1 VNDQSRYEWTA
12 ITSTGRRSALI
23 GHGIWDTSPQEQAM
37 SEAISVKIQKNP
49 KYLELARRRG
59 RLALTLS
66 IIVCVI
72 FYGFILMIA
81 FTPDILTAPISANSV
96 IPLGLPLGVGVIVA
110 CCLLT
115 GIYVYEANQV
125 FDPMFKQIVDEAHK

>member
-1 VNDQSRYEWTA
+1 
-12 ITSTGRRSALI
+12 
-23 GHGIWDTSPQEQAM
+23 M
-37 SEAISVKIQKNP
+37 SELISSKILANP

-59 RLALTLS
+59 RMAWTLS
-66 IIVCVI
+66 AIVCVI

-81 FTPDILTAPISANSV
+81 FTPGFLTEPISAGSV
-96 IPLGLPLGVGVIVA
+96 IPIGLPLGVGVIVV

-125 FDPMFKQIVDEAHK
+125 FDPLFEEIVKEASK